1 MPRTTSVTLGEHQ
14 QKYIASL
21 INSGRY
27 TSISE
32 VIRDALRKMESAEI
46 ETRQTEKLDAPEKTP
61 SKAWT
66 EEAWLEHMR
75 KKI

>member
-21 INSGRY
+21 ISSGRY

-32 VIRDALRKMESAEI
+32 VIRDALRKMEQAES
-46 ETRQTEKLDAPEKTP
+46 EARQYSEQEANEKAP
-61 SKAWT
+61 SKMWT
-66 EEAWLEHMR
+66 EEAWLAHMR